1 NRAGIVC
8 PLFINISQEDSTMN
22 PKLIMFS
29 AMALGVIGAA
39 TGTAGH
45 FDGKLSYCEPVESGC
60 EERSIPDWMQPPT
73 EALNVRRI
81 QGNAGWKLLGSF
93 VSIAGFGVSMTLA
106 RSLTELE
113 SKKQKYSQVWEGVNL
128 EKLKVQAQ
136 AELEA
141 FNQQVM
147 LQAAEQSYAVLAPYQ
162 EGLLDAEVVTEAIT
176 PTTQEV
182 PAPVTQSS
190 PQAPNLI
197 TVLQQS
203 EIAPILLAG
212 FLKAIG
218 GQGSGKTTLVN
229 GGLIRYRLHKG
240 HKFIVINAHK
250 KHGMYTGLEPHLVAG
265 SEFYGVGRNDKER
278 GHSIRN
284 GMEKVLS
291 IVEFRYTE
299 YQNQPEG
306 TYNHYPITLILEE
319 CGEWAS
325 LLDGDEKFV
334 QAFWQKMLVACRKAV
349 VFPVV
354 TAQHDSM
361 AMFGNPRGLSELL
374 KSSGCVTLHL
384 IPAADPNSADGWKPS
399 GFGDLIMPGTDE
411 KRRVSVPDL
420 RSLVGNPDVFESD
433 RTTDPIQPIKDSSPD
448 DLWKRAIERLE
459 STFQRDTVEDTIAP
473 NVSSNDEDSDTTDTS
488 VSSHDDD
495 TVSNSDN
502 EDTPD
507 TYPVGF
513 GFPSQKQL
521 LTMLR
526 DTELPTGRFIK
537 ETLKATKPE
546 RYRLARKA
554 IAFVLRRHGDFKLME
569 KFKDCL

>member
-1 NRAGIVC
+1 
-8 PLFINISQEDSTMN
+8 MN
-22 PKLIMFS
+22 PKLIMLS

-39 TGTAGH
+39 TGTAGQ
-45 FDGKLSYCEPVESGC
+45 FDGKLHYCEPIENGC
-60 EERSIPDWMQPPT
+60 IEGVRPDWMGLPKG
-73 EALNVRRI
+73 AINVKRTPGR
-81 QGNAGWKLLGSF
+81 AGWKLLGSF
-93 VSIAGFGVSMTLA
+93 VAVGAFATSMTLA
-106 RSLTELE
+106 RALEKAE
-113 SKKQKYSQVWEGVNL
+113 SKNQKLETIWQGVNL
-128 EKLKVQAQ
+128 QKIKIQAQ
-136 AELEA
+136 AELES
-141 FNQQVM
+141 FNQQTM
-147 LQAAEQSYAVLAPYQ
+147 LRAAEESYSILAPYQ
-162 EGLLDAEVVTEAIT
+162 DALLEAEIVPESIA
-176 PTTQEV
+176 PTNQEV

-250 KHGMYTGLEPHLVAG
+250 KHGMYRGLEPHLVAG
-265 SEFYGVGRNDKER
+265 SEFYGVGQNDKER
-278 GHSIRN
+278 GHSIRK

-384 IPAADPNSADGWKPS
+384 IPEASPNSSDGWKPS
-399 GFGDLIMPGTDE
+399 GVGDLVMPGSDE

-433 RTTDPIQPIKDSSPD
+433 HTPQPNQDSSPD
-448 DLWKRAIERLE
+448 DLWDAARQRLNQVWEMPSTAEPSEPPSEPLNQPNSNTSGNSESRFTTLGLTREQAIKLIQQLRTELNQTQIIERLW
-459 STFQRDTVEDTIAP
+459 Q
-473 NVSSNDEDSDTTDTS
+473 VSKGGSAAWKEAYAQFKELMGGAGDE
-488 VSSHDDD
+488 
-495 TVSNSDN
+495 
-502 EDTPD
+502 
-507 TYPVGF
+507 
-513 GFPSQKQL
+513 
-521 LTMLR
+521 
-526 DTELPTGRFIK
+526 
-537 ETLKATKPE
+537 
-546 RYRLARKA
+546 
-554 IAFVLRRHGDFKLME
+554 
-569 KFKDCL
+569 